1 MARGDRFAA
10 QAAARYSF
18 LMWGLAANIYSL
30 ASSDSYN
37 IRSATVLGL
46 SLFLILT
53 YIRRYNLQ
61 QADKLIAGD
70 QASYDLFWAKL
81 TKEEAANGG
90 HLKATLEEQ
99 HIKEW
104 TQYMENVAG
113 VKEWNERAQQR
124 GGWVRAYCIEGVSL
138 MKQARDAIKEDV
150 TSTVKHYTG
159 TAAQVQPPKDLR
171 DTIQNEELSLS
182 ETIAELKENEEG
194 GNTPSAEGSKGSTTI
209 SIVPIAEP
217 NAVVPVMQPIKA
229 LHESPS
235 RLKKSAIVMSV
246 VKQIHN
252 ASDAKGLP
260 WNKPRQVMSD
270 VAVLFAQAMEMN
282 DHFQRKVKG
291 WAVSCEGTH
300 FKYVPV
306 KRRKRAIEKL
316 WRSYRG
322 DGARLIDLVRS
333 TIEVETTA
341 DLGKCLKEIL
351 NDPGVA
357 VLQIKNRFSERYN
370 SKESAGYRNLSL
382 SLLVVDQ
389 FTMFRGVDA
398 HVCELQLGLEAFE
411 YLKKRLDGHKR
422 YVKFRDRRAE

>member
-1 MARGDRFAA
+1 MPLEDVVLQMKA
-10 QAAARYSF
+10 
-18 LMWGLAANIYSL
+18 M
-30 ASSDSYN
+30 N
-37 IRSATVLGL
+37 IRRPVASFPFPSPPDKMALRRAVGLLLNLGALVKKSKATSSTAVANWTSATTL
-46 SLFLILT
+46 
-53 YIRRYNLQ
+53 
-61 QADKLIAGD
+61 KLR
-70 QASYDLFWAKL
+70 
-81 TKEEAANGG
+81 KEL
-90 HLKATLEEQ
+90 LKRQKAE
-99 HIKEW
+99 K
-104 TQYMENVAG
+104 
-113 VKEWNERAQQR
+113 R
-124 GGWVRAYCIEGVSL
+124 
-138 MKQARDAIKEDV
+138 ARDAIKEDV
-150 TSTVKHYTG
+150 ISTVKHYTG

-217 NAVVPVMQPIKA
+217 NVVVPVMQPIKA

-282 DHFQRKVKG
+282 DHFQKKVKG

-300 FKYVPV
+300 FKFVPV

-322 DGARLIDLVRS
+322 DRARLIDLVRS

-341 DLGKCLKEIL
+341 DLSKCLKET
-351 NDPGVA
+351 
-357 VLQIKNRFSERYN
+357 
-370 SKESAGYRNLSL
+370 GY
-382 SLLVVDQ
+382 
-389 FTMFRGVDA
+389 
-398 HVCELQLGLEAFE
+398 
-411 YLKKRLDGHKR
+411 
-422 YVKFRDRRAE
+422 